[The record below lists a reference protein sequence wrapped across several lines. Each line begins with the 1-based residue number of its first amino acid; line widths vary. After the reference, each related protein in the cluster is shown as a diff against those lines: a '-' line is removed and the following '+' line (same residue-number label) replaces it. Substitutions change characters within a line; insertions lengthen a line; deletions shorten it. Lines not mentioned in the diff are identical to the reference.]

1 MSNLRRKV
9 IAVFFTLVFLA
20 SVVAVSGCKQS
31 TPPAKKAPSKQ
42 KVPDME

>member
-20 SVVAVSGCKQS
+20 SVVAVSGCKKS
-31 TPPAKKAPSKQ
+31 ESVKKPTPKKQ